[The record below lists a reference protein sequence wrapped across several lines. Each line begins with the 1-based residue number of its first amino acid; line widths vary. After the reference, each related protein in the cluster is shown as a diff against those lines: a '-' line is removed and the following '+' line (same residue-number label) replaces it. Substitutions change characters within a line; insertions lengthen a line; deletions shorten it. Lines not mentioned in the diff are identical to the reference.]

1 MGQLPKNQQKNRGP
15 KAAKIDAKS
24 HALSTIH
31 ICLYVHKDK
40 ILWGL
45 IWYIPIF
52 EDVSQNKK
60 KLSEIKPPLQRTGI
74 QIWPCRNTFS
84 LIMK

>member
-1 MGQLPKNQQKNRGP
+1 MIVKLPN
-15 KAAKIDAKS
+15 AKIVTFES
-24 HALSTIH
+24 EQTI
-31 ICLYVHKDK
+31 HKDK

-60 KLSEIKPPLQRTGI
+60 LSEIKPPLQRTGI
-74 QIWPCRNTFS
+74 QTWPYKNTFS